1 MAAHFEPDWQLDKVF
16 AFNVRSN
23 FTLFTV
29 WLDCS
34 LGQVGH
40 VYTTVRHTRII
51 FHFSTNPLKCCTAH
65 PQNLMCIPSACPTK
79 RVIHIKDFVAESS
92 KPLQGN
98 FLLCGGGGG
107 WRDVGGRSFKVKVR

>member
-16 AFNVRSN
+16 AFDVRSN

-34 LGQVGH
+34 LRQVGH
-40 VYTTVRHTRII
+40 VYTTVSLGIPESSSI
-51 FHFSTNPLKCCTAH
+51 FQLILLKCCTAH

-98 FLLCGGGGG
+98 FCCVEGEGGGGM
-107 WRDVGGRSFKVKVR
+107 